1 MATRI
6 EAAKASDANNDGQQ
20 HRLQPV
26 ALQRLH
32 ELRADR
38 VADAEQEQQE
48 QKGLGHARDGHRRKL
63 PDEQAGEQRAGDR
76 AKAERPEFEAS
87 DPVARG
93 DHQEQR
99 ELRVADQ
106 ELLQPD

>member
-1 MATRI
+1 MSPAAKPGSSRSALATRI
-6 EAAKASDANNDGQQ
+6 EAARPVMRNNDGQQ

-48 QKGLGHARDGHRRKL
+48 QEGFGHARDGHMRKL
-63 PDEQAGEQRAGDR
+63 PDE
-76 AKAERPEFEAS
+76 
-87 DPVARG
+87 
-93 DHQEQR
+93 
-99 ELRVADQ
+99 
-106 ELLQPD
+106 